1 MAQIL
6 VRDLKPEAVER
17 LKLMAKRR
25 GRSLQSEVKALLEEV
40 AERDRKREEF
50 LRIADEI
57 RAASGPQTTDS
68 VEILRRD
75 RER

>member
-6 VRDLKPEAVER
+6 VRDLKPEAVEQ

-25 GRSLQSEVKALLEEV
+25 GRSLQVEVKELLEEI
-40 AERDRKREEF
+40 AERNSRLHEF
-50 LRIADEI
+50 LKF
-57 RAASGPQTTDS
+57 AAEMRRVSGPQATDS

>member
-6 VRDLKPEAVER
+6 VRDLNPQAVER

-25 GRSLQSEVKALLEEV
+25 GRSLQAEVKQLLEEI
-40 AERDRKREEF
+40 AERDEKREDF
-50 LRIADEI
+50 LRFADEM
-57 RAASGPQTTDS
+57 RAASGPQATDS